1 MAYTGYER
9 YQWENRY
16 DRMQADER
24 KRRIDEN
31 IREDQLEYRKQRRL
45 NKAKVEKFI
54 NDMPEGGDFTS
65 LPSKYDKALNAFLE
79 NGKDKYY
86 QHAQEIMKYEPGTDG
101 YRYHKDGMTAVKNA
115 YKTAKAQTD
124 LFGSNKVD
132 LGTDVSTNTF
142 SKGNDLN
149 EMNLLTSVYT
159 DEYDMV
165 FNDDGTIG
173 FDDGN
178 GNVYQFNELPDY
190 FNKDFKTSDAIQK
203 MGVDLYKAGVPLND
217 ATRQMYRYN
226 LRSMLEQGGTE
237 TLYSLATDDFFN
249 QGGLGIPNYIL
260 KDPNRRD
267 EVEEMVI
274 DSYMNVLE
282 SQANAGSVYSKKST
296 SGGGGVSSKS
306 HYAPSVGY
314 DGDRRYEERKPK
326 DPNGKR
332 IRYYEDGEVVY
343 IDKTGKIEVVTERTG
358 GTTTT
363 STPGE
368 ITLTDTEITT
378 FAELKKANPTLG
390 PKELAKLAL
399 SMGIE
404 I

>member
-9 YQWENRY
+9 YDYDNRY
-16 DRMQADER
+16 DRIQADQRRR
-24 KRRIDEN
+24 KIDEN
-31 IREDQLEYRKQRRL
+31 VRQDKLNYRKQRRL

-54 NDMPEGGDFTS
+54 NDMPDGSDITG
-65 LPSKYDKALNAFLE
+65 LPSKYSTSLNTFLE

-86 QHAQEIMKYEPGTDG
+86 QHAQEIMKYEPGSEG

-132 LGTDVSTNTF
+132 LGTDISTNTF
-142 SKGNDLN
+142 SKGNDVN

-173 FDDGN
+173 FDDGS
-178 GNVYQFNELPDY
+178 GNMTNFNDLPDY

-203 MGVDLYKAGVPLND
+203 MGVDLYKSGVPLND

-226 LRSMLEQGGTE
+226 LRSMIEQGGTE
-237 TLYSLATDDFFN
+237 TLYSLAMDDFFN
-249 QGGLGIPNYIL
+249 QGGLGIPESVL

-267 EVEEMVI
+267 EVEEMVV
-274 DSYMNVLE
+274 DNYMKVLE

-296 SGGGGVSSKS
+296 GGGKAEYYKSEKIYDNDGNAYRHYEHKTDKSKS
-306 HYAPSVGY
+306 YSIKE
-314 DGDRRYEERKPK
+314 GDL
-326 DPNGKR
+326 
-332 IRYYEDGEVVY
+332 
-343 IDKTGKIEVVTERTG
+343 
-358 GTTTT
+358 T
-363 STPGE
+363 STKIPGAPDGTNVTSTDTPPGE
-368 ITLTDTEITT
+368 ITLTDTEIKN
-378 FAELKKANPTLG
+378 FDDLRKAYPNLDSQ
-390 PKELAKLAL
+390 ELAKKAVAL
-399 SMGIE
+399 GIKLT
-404 I
+404 

>member
-296 SGGGGVSSKS
+296 SSGKGEYLASKRIYDNAGNAYRYFEHKTDKSKS
-306 HYAPSVGY
+306 YSIKEGDLTSTKIPGAP
-314 DGDRRYEERKPK
+314 E
-326 DPNGKR
+326 
-332 IRYYEDGEVVY
+332 
-343 IDKTGKIEVVTERTG
+343 
-358 GTTTT
+358 GTTVT
-363 STPGE
+363 STTPGE
-368 ITLTDTEITT
+368 ITLTDTEIKD
-378 FAELKKANPTLG
+378 FDDLRKAYPDLDSQQLAKKAVELG
-390 PKELAKLAL
+390 VSPLKN
-399 SMGIE
+399 
-404 I
+404 

>member
-24 KRRIDEN
+24 KRRIDDN

-54 NDMPEGGDFTS
+54 NDMPDGGDFTS
-65 LPSKYDKALNAFLE
+65 LPSKYDGALNMFLE
-79 NGKDKYY
+79 KGKDKYY
-86 QHAQEIMKYEPGTDG
+86 QHAQEIMKYEPGTEG

-132 LGTDVSTNTF
+132 LGTDISTNTF
-142 SKGNDLN
+142 SKGNDVN
-149 EMNLLTSVYT
+149 EMSLLTSVYT

-173 FDDGN
+173 FDDGS
-178 GNVYQFNELPDY
+178 GNITNFNDLPDY

-296 SGGGGVSSKS
+296 SSGKGEYLASKRIYDDAGNAYRYFEHKTDKSKS
-306 HYAPSVGY
+306 YSIKE
-314 DGDRRYEERKPK
+314 GDL
-326 DPNGKR
+326 
-332 IRYYEDGEVVY
+332 
-343 IDKTGKIEVVTERTG
+343 TSTKIPGTPE
-358 GTTTT
+358 GTTVT
-363 STPGE
+363 STTPGE
-368 ITLTDTEITT
+368 ITLTDTEIKD
-378 FAELKKANPTLG
+378 FDDLRKAYPDLDSQQLARKAVELG
-390 PKELAKLAL
+390 ISL
-399 SMGIE
+399 S
-404 I
+404 